1 MMGLETVVF
10 LVGLTVFV
18 LVFIA
23 GMLTLMR
30 IEREGD

>member
-1 MMGLETVVF
+1 MDLEAIVF

-30 IEREGD
+30 IESESH